1 MSEAARYKQKARA
14 FEQRENW
21 KRAIEAYELAIKE
34 DKKARRDV
42 DLTLYNRIG
51 DLYRRVGDVNKSVH
65 FWDAAVD
72 GHISAGFYNNAIAL
86 CNKVL
91 RNQPNHH
98 SIYLKLGKIGAAK
111 GFLSD
116 ARRHFLEYAERMQ
129 KANKLDAAF
138 DALIDFAD
146 ISPDPEIRI
155 LIADQLLGHTRKDEA
170 VDQLRLAWR
179 DMSDEGREA
188 DAEEV
193 RRRIIQLA
201 PHRDPKVDPPAA
213 GPVSAM
219 EDAVGV
225 IELPELEPL
234 PLYDPDEAIEEKA
247 ESLDVA
253 ADIEPT
259 ALVEDEDEAFEE
271 SAVSSDDAIGV
282 MPTALVDQDE
292 VDAEAGEPLDD
303 ALDIVPTTLDVA
315 EEAEE
320 ERELEEELAFESAAG
335 EDPGPEVVEDL
346 EVETI
351 EGLETTDEDLEPSV
365 GEELDLE
372 AERPTSAA
380 TLEALDEDN
389 RGIAGVDVDAALEDY
404 EEDGIKAGLAAAVE
418 EALDAVVD
426 EGREDAPPR
435 SETDDA
441 LAESLEPDYAGE
453 SDPMLGER
461 EAAQALEPPDHVA
474 ELRGR
479 LESDGRAPDILVEF
493 ADALLEVGGRE
504 EATGCLR
511 EALGL
516 YSADGQLNE
525 ASSVIAELLQ
535 LDINDLTAHQKR
547 VELAL
552 RGQNPATLIEAYLAL
567 ADCLDRTE
575 SGNKARIVYARVVEL
590 DPINR
595 RALAALELFGDEA
608 APAVPGSEAGVETA
622 AANASSDFVDLAAL
636 VREEQEVKSTRFTV
650 PTVDP
655 TSEGEVNF
663 SEMLSQFK
671 SKVAEAIEDE
681 DASSHYDLGV
691 AFKEMGLLDEAIAE
705 FQIAARGLDY
715 RLRAIEMLGT
725 CFVEKQEYAIALK
738 VLGRALQMGQYRDEE
753 LIAIFYTMGSAYEA
767 LGYSDRAL
775 EWFERVMGCDVNFAD
790 AAQRV
795 ANLRD

>member
-21 KRAIEAYELAIKE
+21 KRAIEAYELAIRE

-65 FWDAAVD
+65 YWDAAVD

-146 ISPDPEIRI
+146 ISPDPEVRI

-213 GPVSAM
+213 GPVSAV

-282 MPTALVDQDE
+282 MPTALVDEDE
-292 VDAEAGEPLDD
+292 VDAEVGEPLDD
-303 ALDIVPTTLDVA
+303 ALDLVPTTVDA
-315 EEAEE
+315 EEEAEE
-320 ERELEEELAFESAAG
+320 ERELEEELAFEPAAG
-335 EDPGPEVVEDL
+335 EDLGPGVVEDL
-346 EVETI
+346 GVETV
-351 EGLETTDEDLEPSV
+351 EGLETTDEGPEPPV
-365 GEELDLE
+365 EEELDLE
-372 AERPTSAA
+372 AERPTAA
-380 TLEALDEDN
+380 AEIEALDEDN

-404 EEDGIKAGLAAAVE
+404 EEEGIEAGLAAAVE

-426 EGREDAPPR
+426 EGQ
-435 SETDDA
+435 
-441 LAESLEPDYAGE
+441 
-453 SDPMLGER
+453 

-479 LESDGRAPDILVEF
+479 LESDGRAPDLLVEL

-504 EATGCLR
+504 EATGCLH

-552 RGQNPATLIEAYLAL
+552 RGQNPATLIETYLDL

-595 RALAALELFGDEA
+595 RALAALELFGDGA

-775 EWFERVMGCDVNFAD
+775 EWFERVMGCDVKFAD